1 LRMRG
6 QELAQIDFFSRPAG
20 PHRRQRR
27 NGAGMGIYSAQR
39 IGMPA
44 FRAARVE
51 QKIVKIPKNE
61 IVIALGRSKAA
72 AASSVDL
79 KKDLAIEEQSEK
91 LEPRKIVLPTQLF
104 DVKRCRQ
111 HGQDG
116 GNLRIADFEHRAGSR

>member
-1 LRMRG
+1 MTLPQKLRDRG
-6 QELAQIDFFSRPAG
+6 DCLRIRGRELAQIDFFPRPAG

-27 NGAGMGIYSAQR
+27 NGAGMGINSAYR
-39 IGMPA
+39 VGVPA

-79 KKDLAIEEQSEK
+79 QKDLGIEEQGEK
-91 LEPRKIVLPTQLF
+91 LEARKIVVPTRR
-104 DVKRCRQ
+104 V
-111 HGQDG
+111 
-116 GNLRIADFEHRAGSR
+116 